1 MSDTE
6 RELTC
11 FSAYDKYTRY
21 SVGTTVQYSTVQYRD
36 LCRTGQVEDS
46 LVVAEIF
53 QKYLLR
59 NNEPFLFYCRIP
71 AYARYEECSLFIFL
85 SACIFN
91 KLISLQQCS
100 NTDASY
106 PYHFSHK
113 FSHFYFVVQ
122 CCKVIYLLPSSYA
135 SHVQCMI
142 SYPSNIYLSIHLIRS
157 KVKYFVEVSI
167 YNLHSINIL
176 NTYLLTVTDAC
187 SEAAPRLRGSLT
199 SSGRTL
205 SSYSSSAALS
215 GDKWPADGRNY

>member
-1 MSDTE
+1 MVMIPAGRVQLLDPHVGHRAGAHLLLRLRQVHKVKCWYNSTVQ
-6 RELTC
+6 
-11 FSAYDKYTRY
+11 Y
-21 SVGTTVQYSTVQYRD
+21 STVQYSTVQYRG

-85 SACIFN
+85 STCIFN

-113 FSHFYFVVQ
+113 FSHFYFFVQ

-142 SYPSNIYLSIHLIRS
+142 YYPSNIYL
-157 KVKYFVEVSI
+157 
-167 YNLHSINIL
+167 
-176 NTYLLTVTDAC
+176 YLSV
-187 SEAAPRLRGSLT
+187 
-199 SSGRTL
+199 
-205 SSYSSSAALS
+205 
-215 GDKWPADGRNY
+215 

>member
-1 MSDTE
+1 MVMIPAGRVQLLDPH
-6 RELTC
+6 
-11 FSAYDKYTRY
+11 
-21 SVGTTVQYSTVQYRD
+21 VGHRAGAHLLLRLRQVHEVQCWYNSSTVQYRD

-59 NNEPFLFYCRIP
+59 NNEPFLFYCRVP

-113 FSHFYFVVQ
+113 FSHFYFFVQ

-142 SYPSNIYLSIHLIRS
+142 SYPSNIYL
-157 KVKYFVEVSI
+157 
-167 YNLHSINIL
+167 
-176 NTYLLTVTDAC
+176 YLSV
-187 SEAAPRLRGSLT
+187 
-199 SSGRTL
+199 
-205 SSYSSSAALS
+205 
-215 GDKWPADGRNY
+215 